1 MNGPMAYL
9 RPAAKKPEQDP
20 YDKLRN
26 WLPQAEFPA
35 KDDAPHMRLCRNV
48 PVDFLR
54 PFQKEKM
61 KTSLIQFA
69 NGASLREPYS
79 TLTAILLYEDNTN
92 VSLINHNANIL
103 LVSGNSIEWSGLIE
117 ILNLCVCVVT

>member
-1 MNGPMAYL
+1 MVGLNCRSRAPFCCAQPRLAKRSVRFVSIISTQKTAVEQYVVCAFSSGASGCSMNGPMAYL

-54 PFQKEKM
+54 PFQKEVR
-61 KTSLIQFA
+61 
-69 NGASLREPYS
+69 N
-79 TLTAILLYEDNTN
+79 LYY
-92 VSLINHNANIL
+92 
-103 LVSGNSIEWSGLIE
+103 
-117 ILNLCVCVVT
+117 